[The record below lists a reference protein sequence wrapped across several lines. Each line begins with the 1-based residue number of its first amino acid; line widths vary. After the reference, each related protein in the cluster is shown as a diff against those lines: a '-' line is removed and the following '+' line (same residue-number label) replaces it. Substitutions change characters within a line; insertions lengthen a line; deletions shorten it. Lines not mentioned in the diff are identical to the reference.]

1 MRGLDGDEK
10 ALVVMPLL
18 TALGVLVKG
27 KFFEIIVCDVCV
39 LAVARIASDLLLL
52 ALQEVDQRVELA
64 LSLLKLLSLLLNLAV
79 FIPQGWGNEID
90 WIGQLFEGPSHTL
103 FSAASKFIASKVG
116 SWTLPAVDGTWAVP
130 ADIVLSLLC
139 NESNSFEY
147 IRDIVYTPLLDV
159 EELDGVVEVKG
170 LVGGFFQQVDEFFG
184 QLNQPVFF
192 AATPVAAFTA

>member
-1 MRGLDGDEK
+1 VRGLDGDEK

-103 FSAASKFIASKVG
+103 FSAASKVIASKVG